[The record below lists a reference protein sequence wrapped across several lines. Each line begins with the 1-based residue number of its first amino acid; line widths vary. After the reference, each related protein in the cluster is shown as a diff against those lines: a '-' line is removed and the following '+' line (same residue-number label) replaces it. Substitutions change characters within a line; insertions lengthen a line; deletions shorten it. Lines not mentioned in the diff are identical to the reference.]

1 MCSKWTIAK
10 KERLSSGT
18 LTTRWESLNCRM
30 GTVTI
35 HQIGSKFFGRD
46 SNGMLVSQFGE
57 NSFDQIRRTMEAT
70 FVLSVRIGEV

>member
-35 HQIGSKFFGRD
+35 HQIGSKFF
-46 SNGMLVSQFGE
+46 
-57 NSFDQIRRTMEAT
+57 
-70 FVLSVRIGEV
+70 